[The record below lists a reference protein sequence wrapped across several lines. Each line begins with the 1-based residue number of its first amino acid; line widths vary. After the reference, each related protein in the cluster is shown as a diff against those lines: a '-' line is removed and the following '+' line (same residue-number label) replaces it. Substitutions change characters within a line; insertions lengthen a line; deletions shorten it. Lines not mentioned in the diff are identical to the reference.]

1 MKKKEENSSMLF
13 WSAVIFTGIFSIWAV
28 VNPEGLTST
37 LWGWVN
43 LYHANFSW
51 FTMMMPLIILGIC
64 AYLAFSKFGKIKLG
78 KTNEKPEF
86 STFSWLGMLF
96 TAGIGVGLVNF
107 GVAEPLVHYLK
118 SVEGITSGADAV
130 SAAESAMKYTMF
142 IWGLPAWAI
151 YTISGLVIGYFAYSK
166 QAKFLPGTPI
176 EEGFSD
182 KKWGKPMGKITNVVA
197 AGAASLTMAASIGLG
212 VFQVKNAVSAVT
224 GWNLDGMRFSIMI
237 LLGMFAI
244 YTTASVLPVGKGMK
258 VLGDINV
265 VVAVSL
271 LVFVFVL
278 GNSPFLMSF
287 IAQTL
292 KNTFL
297 GVIPTSL
304 ESFPFLDKQWSFDW
318 PNTTLIWWISWTP
331 FLGIFIARISKG
343 RTIRQIVLAGV
354 LVPTLFLVVWFSVFA
369 GTGFLDTII
378 GDGSI
383 IQYIQDY
390 PDDVYLSFI
399 MVLQQ
404 LPLFQVTGV
413 IFIVLIL
420 VFLATSA
427 TSSMIS
433 LSIITSNGPEN
444 APVGRTL
451 IWSIITTMV
460 AFANVATGT
469 LDGVRAVA
477 VIIGIPYMFLLFLSI
492 SGMIRQLRHDTANE
506 DYLNYQQKLG
516 KERS

>member
-1 MKKKEENSSMLF
+1 
-13 WSAVIFTGIFSIWAV
+13 
-28 VNPEGLTST
+28 
-37 LWGWVN
+37 
-43 LYHANFSW
+43 
-51 FTMMMPLIILGIC
+51 
-64 AYLAFSKFGKIKLG
+64 
-78 KTNEKPEF
+78 
-86 STFSWLGMLF
+86 
-96 TAGIGVGLVNF
+96 
-107 GVAEPLVHYLK
+107 
-118 SVEGITSGADAV
+118 
-130 SAAESAMKYTMF
+130 
-142 IWGLPAWAI
+142 
-151 YTISGLVIGYFAYSK
+151 
-166 QAKFLPGTPI
+166 
-176 EEGFSD
+176 
-182 KKWGKPMGKITNVVA
+182 
-197 AGAASLTMAASIGLG
+197 MAASIGLG

-404 LPLFQVTGV
+404 LPLFQVTGI